1 MDRET
6 KICAIVLA
14 FVLVFLLVIV
24 TYQKYQDG
32 LLKVAQLETELDV
45 REKLLEREIK
55 ELKEVQ
61 KILIEENRELKEKL
75 KRYETL
81 SNYMEERLKTS
92 NPGISDEKIDEI
104 ITVFWEQINTYGFE
118 PEKCI
123 AWIEQESNFK
133 ITAVSYKGA
142 VGLTQIMPS
151 TGQEIAFKMGFKY
164 EGYKTLSDPITNLK
178 MGFYHLKW
186 GMENSVNEHQGFSMY
201 FWGYGNVKKKGL
213 NETTYSREIME
224 RAIQLRRMQNV

>member
-6 KICAIVLA
+6 KLCVIVLA
-14 FVLVFLLVIV
+14 FLLVFLLGYVSHLKNQD
-24 TYQKYQDG
+24 YQIKIT
-32 LLKVAQLETELDV
+32 QLETELAV
-45 REKLLEREIK
+45 REELLEREIK

-61 KILIEENRELKEKL
+61 KILLEENQELKEKL

-81 SNYMEERLKTS
+81 SGYIEERLKAS
-92 NPGISDEKIDEI
+92 NKGIEDELVDEI
-104 ITVFWEQINTYGFE
+104 ITVFWEQVNTYGFE

-151 TGQEIAFKMGFKY
+151 TSQEIAFKMGFRY

-201 FWGYGNVKKKGL
+201 FWGYGNVKKKEL
-213 NETTYSREIME
+213 VETNYSKSIFEKAE
-224 RAIQLRRMQNV
+224 QLRRV

>member
-1 MDRET
+1 MDRDT
-6 KICAIVLA
+6 RIWATVLS
-14 FVLVFLLVIV
+14 FVLLLMLVIV
-24 TYQKYQDG
+24 THQKYQDG
-32 LLKVAQLETELDV
+32 LFKIAQLETELVV
-45 REKLLEREIK
+45 REELLEREIK

-61 KILIEENRELKEKL
+61 KILLEENQELKEKL

-81 SNYMEERLKTS
+81 SGYIEERLKAS
-92 NPGISDEKIDEI
+92 NKGIEDELVDEI
-104 ITVFWEQINTYGFE
+104 ITVFWDQINTYGFE

-151 TGQEIAFKMGFKY
+151 TGQEIVFKMGFKY

-213 NETTYSREIME
+213 VETNYSKSIFEKAE
-224 RAIQLRRMQNV
+224 QLRRV